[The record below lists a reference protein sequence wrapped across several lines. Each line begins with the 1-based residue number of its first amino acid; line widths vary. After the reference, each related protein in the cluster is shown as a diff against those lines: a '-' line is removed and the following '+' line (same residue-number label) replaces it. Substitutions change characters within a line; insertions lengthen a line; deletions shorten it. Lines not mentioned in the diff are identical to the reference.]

1 MMRRSAELSLARV
14 LAIYAAGAVAG
25 IQIALYM
32 FDLYDDGI
40 ADVRSLFIGLLFFVF
55 GLIFVLRS
63 FRARRNS
70 LNRRDASS

>member
-1 MMRRSAELSLARV
+1 MMQRRAELSLARV
-14 LAIYAAGAVAG
+14 LAIYAAGAIAG

-40 ADVRSLFIGLLFFVF
+40 ADVRSLLIGVLFLTF
-55 GLIFVLRS
+55 GLIFALRS